1 MIIAMVVAS
10 IGGALVLV
18 VGIRVLAQLVAESSA
33 NPGAVTMAA
42 YIGAAV
48 AAIPAFFVSITVG
61 GRLGGGW
68 AEAIVGTSAIPVGV
82 ATGMFVVLVGLVLI
96 VSALT
101 ASIVRAIRG

>member
-18 VGIRVLAQLVAESSA
+18 VGIRVLAQLVAGSSA

-61 GRLGGGW
+61 GSLGGGW

-82 ATGMFVVLVGLVLI
+82 ATGMFVVLVGLI
-96 VSALT
+96 VVASAL
-101 ASIVRAIRG
+101 AALIARAIKG